1 MKIRPSSLLVLV
13 LALGAAGLSVDLRAA
28 GSSVLAVS
36 GRANANVSMASTG
49 SFVAAVWAATLAT
62 GTTDIY
68 ASVSRDGGA
77 AFTAPVR
84 VNSTAGDARA
94 NGEQPPRVALTM
106 RPGNA
111 PEINVVWLAKRG
123 MATVLLS
130 ARSID
135 GGRSFS
141 ASTLV
146 SGTDAAGNRGWQSLA
161 ADSRGAVHAAWLDH
175 RKLAERD
182 TQMAA
187 MHHHEAG
194 QTASTVATKPAGVS
208 MAELSQLYF
217 ATLGDDAA
225 RPVTGGVCYCCKTA
239 MASGPGGE
247 IYLAWRHVYAGNL
260 RDIAFTMSRDAGK
273 TFASPTRVSEDK
285 WAIEGCPEDGPV
297 LAVDGQ
303 ARVHVVWPTVVSENG
318 DSVKALFHAVSRDGR
333 SFSERMRLPSK
344 GQANHPQMIVA
355 GESSLVVAWD
365 ESGNGARHIAVAKG
379 KIGPDGRVSMERM
392 TETPR
397 IGTYPALAATSD
409 GAALAWTTGDS
420 ASSGIRIESI
430 K

>member
-1 MKIRPSSLLVLV
+1 MKIRRSLLLVLL
-13 LALGAAGLSVDLRAA
+13 LALGSAGLSVDLRGA

-77 AFTAPVR
+77 TFAAPVR

-94 NGEQPPRVALTM
+94 NGEQPPRVALAL
-106 RPGNA
+106 RPDNA
-111 PEINVVWLAKRG
+111 LAINVVWLAKRET
-123 MATVLLS
+123 ATVLLS

-187 MHHHEAG
+187 MHHHDAG
-194 QTASTVATKPAGVS
+194 QTASTVATKSGGVS

-217 ATLGDDAA
+217 ATLGDAAA

-239 MASGPGGE
+239 IASGPGGE

-273 TFASPTRVSEDK
+273 TFAPPTRVSEDK

-344 GQANHPQMIVA
+344 GQSNHPQMVVA
-355 GESSLVVAWD
+355 GDGSLVVAWD
-365 ESGNGARHIAVAKG
+365 ESGDGARHIAVARG
-379 KIGPDGRVSMERM
+379 KIGQDGRVSMERM

-397 IGTYPALAATSD
+397 MGTYPALAATSE
-409 GAALAWTTGDS
+409 GAALAWTTGDP
-420 ASSGIRIESI
+420 ARSGIRIEPI

>member
-1 MKIRPSSLLVLV
+1 MPISRTIQPIGQRINKPRFID
-13 LALGAAGLSVDLRAA
+13 AGVLRAA

-94 NGEQPPRVALTM
+94 NGEQPPRVALTL

-175 RKLAERD
+175 RKLALPFDGRETSLTD
-182 TQMAA
+182 
-187 MHHHEAG
+187 
-194 QTASTVATKPAGVS
+194 
-208 MAELSQLYF
+208 AE
-217 ATLGDDAA
+217 
-225 RPVTGGVCYCCKTA
+225 VTGAKLV
-239 MASGPGGE
+239 PE
-247 IYLAWRHVYAGNL
+247 LLA
-260 RDIAFTMSRDAGK
+260 
-273 TFASPTRVSEDK
+273 
-285 WAIEGCPEDGPV
+285 
-297 LAVDGQ
+297 
-303 ARVHVVWPTVVSENG
+303 
-318 DSVKALFHAVSRDGR
+318 
-333 SFSERMRLPSK
+333 
-344 GQANHPQMIVA
+344 
-355 GESSLVVAWD
+355 
-365 ESGNGARHIAVAKG
+365 
-379 KIGPDGRVSMERM
+379 
-392 TETPR
+392 
-397 IGTYPALAATSD
+397 
-409 GAALAWTTGDS
+409 
-420 ASSGIRIESI
+420 
-430 K
+430 